1 MATRIKL
8 KTALIIVVVITCLP
22 SLSFAVQPID
32 VLKQSI
38 DQSIS
43 ILNDPTYNHSGQ
55 KELQRQKLWEILE
68 QLFDFEEF
76 SRRVLARNWR
86 LFTPQQQAEF
96 VDLFGNFVNIY
107 YLSRLQDKYH
117 NETLTYIDQTL
128 ISNSRA
134 VVNVEVY
141 WKTKNIP
148 VEIKMLKRGGAWK
161 VYDLS
166 ALGISAVS
174 FYRSQFRA
182 VLNKESPAYV
192 LDILRDKIKKS
203 EEKVRQQYSRQ

>member
-1 MATRIKL
+1 MASRIIL

-22 SLSFAVQPID
+22 SLSSADQPIE
-32 VLKQSI
+32 VLRKSI

-43 ILNDPTYNHSGQ
+43 ILNDPIYNDAGQ
-55 KELQRQKLWEILE
+55 KALQRQKLWEIFE

-86 LFTPQQQAEF
+86 LFAPQQQAEF
-96 VDLFGNFVNIY
+96 VELFGNFVNIY
-107 YLSRLQDKYH
+107 YLSRLQDKYN
-117 NETLTYIDQTL
+117 NETLTYIDQNL
-128 ISNSRA
+128 ISDSRA
-134 VVNVEVY
+134 VVNVEVL
-141 WKTKNIP
+141 WKSQNIS
-148 VEIKMLKRGGAWK
+148 VEIKMLKRGGSWK

-182 VLNKESPAYV
+182 VLREKSPAHV
-192 LDILRDKIKKS
+192 LEILRDKIKKS
-203 EEKVRQQYSRQ
+203 EEKVRQQYSQ